1 MSSPLAERARP
12 TSVRWVVLALLFAI
26 SFVAYVQRLNF
37 NVAGKFMIE
46 DVGFSKLQL
55 GWTISAFIACYTI
68 FQLPGGMAGERFGS
82 RRVMTWIV
90 VLWGVFTLLSG
101 LLPGLI
107 LGGATVSLI
116 SLLLVRSLMGVFQA
130 PVFPVMAGS
139 VARWFPVAG
148 WALPSAL
155 TSSGLTLGAM
165 ATSPLVAW
173 LAVTYGWRASLYMTA
188 PFTFAIAALWW
199 WYARDDPAEHGAV
212 NEAELG
218 LIRAGRDERQE
229 AGEKRVWL
237 AVLANREVLLL
248 TASYFCAN
256 YVFYFFFSWFF
267 IYLVE
272 DRGFTALEG
281 GFAASAPW
289 LTGAFAAALGGALCD
304 WACKRWGP
312 RWGCRGPCAAAL
324 VLVAIALLS
333 GAAVEHA
340 YVALVLLSLAFG
352 FHQFTEGAYWSGMT
366 FVAGR
371 HTATATGILN
381 TGGNLVGVLSTQMF
395 VLLEGRFGAM
405 VAVASGA
412 VFALLGAVLWLLIR
426 VDHPLRIEDEA

>member
-1 MSSPLAERARP
+1 
-12 TSVRWVVLALLFAI
+12 
-26 SFVAYVQRLNF
+26 
-37 NVAGKFMIE
+37 
-46 DVGFSKLQL
+46 
-55 GWTISAFIACYTI
+55 
-68 FQLPGGMAGERFGS
+68 
-82 RRVMTWIV
+82 MTWIV
-90 VLWGVFTLLSG
+90 VLWGAFTLLSG

-107 LGGATVSLI
+107 FGGATLSLI
-116 SLLLVRSLMGVFQA
+116 SLLCVRSLMGVFQA

-148 WALPSAL
+148 WAFPSAL